1 MSEHAIPNE
10 WLALYYD
17 GELNEI
23 RRAQVQAHLRS
34 CADCQRELAALKA
47 LSRVLVVDRL
57 ADDALASR
65 AVFWRKLES
74 RLPERVEAAP
84 SLLKWLPGVGL
95 LLANVLVQ
103 FVAVVSVVVMLLAS
117 QLGWI
122 AQSIDWLD
130 RALLSWLGGWLT
142 WLLPAQWGGWGVS
155 LGLVILSAWLAVLY
169 LAWMGWMWLERRRP
183 VMQSMSVLR

>member
-17 GELNEI
+17 GELNET
-23 RRAQVQAHLRS
+23 RRAQVEAHLCS

-65 AVFWRKLES
+65 AVFWCKLES
-74 RLPERVEAAP
+74 RLPERAEAAP
-84 SLLKWLPGVGL
+84 SRLKWLPGVGL

-103 FVAVVSVVVMLLAS
+103 FVAVVSVVVMLLAG

>member
-34 CADCQRELAALKA
+34 CADCQRELATLKA

-74 RLPERVEAAP
+74 RLPERAEAAP

-169 LAWMGWMWLERRRP
+169 LVWMGWMWLERRQP